1 MAGQKV
7 QMIMEAV
14 DKITKP
20 LKGVKKQHQ
29 ELADKVKKVQ
39 AAIDATTSQQKDIE
53 RYRTLQRELKQTN
66 LAFTHQKSEVKQLTE
81 RIKQSDKP
89 NKALERQLTAAK
101 RKLER
106 LRGASKKAGESLREI
121 TGKLKESGITSKNL
135 SSKIT
140 ELTEKTERYNA
151 TLKKSKSILEQVRQE
166 EKRLQ
171 QAQNKRD
178 RAMNVATGAGVAG
191 ASAIAAS
198 QSIKQKVMAPIE
210 VAASFEAQMSS
221 VGAISR
227 ATSADLALLTD
238 QARDYGAKTV
248 FSATEVAS
256 AQEYL
261 ALAGFDTNQIM
272 QSLGPTLNLA
282 QAGNLDL
289 ARASDIASDT
299 LSGFGLQADQMTR
312 VIDVM
317 AATSTRANTS
327 VDMLGSAFEP
337 AASVAG
343 SLGGTIEEVSAVLG
357 IMANVGIKAGKAGTA
372 VAAMYT
378 RLSAPPAEG
387 KKALEELGIEVFDLE
402 GKMRSMPDI
411 MQDISQATKGM
422 TDEQIS
428 PMMKAIFGA
437 EASVAAGSKAILA
450 AASKNELLPMVQE
463 LQGVQGESAKVAA
476 QMTDNYQGLRKS
488 LDSAVESMQ
497 ISIANALMPAVKD
510 LTVWFTKAARK
521 VDEFAQENPN
531 LVKWLGIAAIAI
543 GGVLA
548 VVGPLM
554 IMISGIVGTY
564 ATFTYAM
571 TAASVATTKFNLIT
585 GFGTKVLNL
594 FRLST
599 WASTA
604 ALIKQQIV
612 MRAGAAAMAFMR
624 NAMLLLN
631 LAFYANPIGLV
642 IAAVTG
648 LIGLAALFVDDWGA
662 VGDWFSNMWA
672 KIMEFLDPLISK
684 VKSFFSFFGGSDE
697 AKVTISKETRD
708 KVTQVQNDIDVP
720 DKAMDAVSNVSRLQ
734 PKTTTGTNATI
745 AAGAIAASAALPI
758 AATEQPTF
766 KPVEPLQPT
775 TTNSVT
781 VEGDTVEINI
791 STKGDFEPS
800 ELMKLIRDEMD
811 KRDRQ
816 KEQKIRGSLYDIG

>member
-14 DKITKP
+14 DKISKP
-20 LKGVKKQHQ
+20 LKAVKKQHQ
-29 ELADKVKKVQ
+29 ELADKVKDVQ
-39 AAIDATTSQQKDIE
+39 AAIDTTTSQQKDIE

-66 LAFTHQKSEVKQLTE
+66 LAYTHQKTEVNQLTERILQSNSTNKELEKQLTAAKQKFTKLTDASAKTGDSLREITGKLKESADEVRQLTERVKQSDKPNKELEKRLTAAKQKFAKLTDASAKTGDSLREITSKLKESGGEVKQLTQ

-89 NKALERQLTAAK
+89 NKALNKQLTAAK
-101 RKLER
+101 RKLDN
-106 LRGASKKAGESLREI
+106 LRGASVKTGGSLREI
-121 TGKLKESGITSKNL
+121 TSKLKESGITSKNL

-140 ELTEKTERYNA
+140 ELTEKTDRYNT

-171 QAQNKRD
+171 QAQAKRD
-178 RAMNVATGAGVAG
+178 KAMNVATGAGVAG
-191 ASAIAAS
+191 ASALATS
-198 QSIKQKVMAPIE
+198 NTIKQKVMAPIE
-210 VAASFEAQMSS
+210 VAARFEAQMSS

-299 LSGFGLQADQMTR
+299 LSGFGLKAGEMTR

-378 RLSAPPAEG
+378 RLSAPPSEG

-411 MQDISQATKGM
+411 MQDISNATQGM
-422 TDEQIS
+422 SDEQLS

-437 EASVAAGSKAILA
+437 EASVAAGSKALLA
-450 AASKNELLPMVQE
+450 AAAEGNLLPMVKE

-497 ISIANALMPAVKD
+497 ISIAEALMPAVES
-510 LTVWFTKAARK
+510 LTVWFTEAARK
-521 VDEFAQENPN
+521 IDAFAKENPN

-599 WASTA
+599 WAST
-604 ALIKQQIV
+604 
-612 MRAGAAAMAFMR
+612 G
-624 NAMLLLN
+624 
-631 LAFYANPIGLV
+631 P
-642 IAAVTG
+642 
-648 LIGLAALFVDDWGA
+648 
-662 VGDWFSNMWA
+662 
-672 KIMEFLDPLISK
+672 
-684 VKSFFSFFGGSDE
+684 
-697 AKVTISKETRD
+697 
-708 KVTQVQNDIDVP
+708 
-720 DKAMDAVSNVSRLQ
+720 
-734 PKTTTGTNATI
+734 
-745 AAGAIAASAALPI
+745 
-758 AATEQPTF
+758 
-766 KPVEPLQPT
+766 
-775 TTNSVT
+775 
-781 VEGDTVEINI
+781 
-791 STKGDFEPS
+791 
-800 ELMKLIRDEMD
+800 
-811 KRDRQ
+811 
-816 KEQKIRGSLYDIG
+816 